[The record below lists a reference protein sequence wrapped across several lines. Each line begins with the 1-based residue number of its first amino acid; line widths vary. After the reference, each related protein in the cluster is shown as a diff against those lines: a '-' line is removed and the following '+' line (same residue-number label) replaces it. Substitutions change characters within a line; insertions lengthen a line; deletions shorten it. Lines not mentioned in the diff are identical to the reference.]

1 MTPNLGGP
9 LKEDEQDSYGIYL
22 LVLSHKRLALPGGNS
37 SSANLRKLHQNDAVG
52 NDWIYQ
58 LRQ

>member
-22 LVLSHKRLALPGGNS
+22 LILSYKRLALPGANL
-37 SSANLRKLHQNDAVG
+37 SSANLPWCMFNMSLKTASK
-52 NDWIYQ
+52 
-58 LRQ
+58 